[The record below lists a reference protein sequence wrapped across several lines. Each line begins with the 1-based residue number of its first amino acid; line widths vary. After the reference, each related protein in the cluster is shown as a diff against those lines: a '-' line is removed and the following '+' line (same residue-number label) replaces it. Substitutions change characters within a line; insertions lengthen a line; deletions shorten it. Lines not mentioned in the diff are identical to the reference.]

1 MGKYHLELL
10 AIIAKLENRLCCPT
24 HCCVFVNRYS
34 IVGVDDWSAEFVII
48 VSNDSS
54 SVIVQSLYLTGFK
67 DEWNVSRDFFYFIP
81 TLIKSSIYLLRV

>member
-1 MGKYHLELL
+1 MEQYHLELL

-34 IVGVDDWSAEFVII
+34 IVGVDDWSAEFMMI

-54 SVIVQSLYLTGFK
+54 SVIVIIFDWLQGRMERFSGF
-67 DEWNVSRDFFYFIP
+67 F
-81 TLIKSSIYLLRV
+81 LLHSHTY